1 MILSLLWVTSLHLVL
16 GFLFFSLV
24 LGTLEFGVGSLQHVW
39 GGSGILEVKED
50 LEFDFLCLTHE

>member
-1 MILSLLWVTSLHLVL
+1 MTSLHLVR